1 MLISNGSRQCVL
13 KLKVYSD
20 KRANSSPRSRRK
32 LNESKNDQ
40 DRELSNLNID
50 VSTSQLTESNENHSL
65 LGRLLNCKPCRQVT
79 DTQKRKIVCFSL
91 LKKNPKRNTLSS
103 RKMQNVIG
111 KIVKRIYIGNI
122 RRLNFLIKLK
132 KLIKYKKNSMV
143 YQIGKDG
150 IFYSKKTI

>member
-79 DTQKRKIVCFSL
+79 DTQKRKIVCFF
-91 LKKNPKRNTLSS
+91 SS
-103 RKMQNVIG
+103 E
-111 KIVKRIYIGNI
+111 
-122 RRLNFLIKLK
+122 
-132 KLIKYKKNSMV
+132 KNSEEE
-143 YQIGKDG
+143 YF
-150 IFYSKKTI
+150 IF